1 MVASLNCKV
10 RRLIGLLKQTLQ
22 IAEYC
27 VRLPRKQC
35 QLLFATKN
43 TVPRNTDPWNT
54 VHQICRTC
62 FQLSCHAVVKLLEVL
77 LRIFKSS
84 NPLWLDWYWWVPCVA
99 AAWHAVLT
107 INTVARLK
115 ALALAKRCSC
125 RHCCFRCCFHRQP
138 FLTLSDLFQV
148 CFRLRKPNGWV
159 LKLRILIFSIELNLI
174 WEIDHITAYP
184 VK

>member
-1 MVASLNCKV
+1 MCGVLVNNVSLF
-10 RRLIGLLKQTLQ
+10 LQ
-22 IAEYC
+22 QKIPFPEIQI
-27 VRLPRKQC
+27 PEIQ
-35 QLLFATKN
+35 FTK
-43 TVPRNTDPWNT
+43 PA
-54 VHQICRTC
+54 HL

-84 NPLWLDWYWWVPCVA
+84 NPLWIDLYWWVPCLA

-148 CFRLRKPNGWV
+148 CFRLRKPKG
-159 LKLRILIFSIELNLI
+159 
-174 WEIDHITAYP
+174 
-184 VK
+184 